1 MNKHLRFTSNV
12 SRLAVLALAIA
23 GAGSAIAATEQ
34 ATSTGVVVAPIQ
46 ITKMVDLSFGSF
58 AAGASLGTVA
68 LGTDGSRTVTGG
80 VVGLGGGSTAAQF
93 DVVGQTGA
101 TYGITVVASALTS
114 GANSMAFAPA
124 VAVAAGAASTGVVAT
139 GTLTGGSQSI
149 FVGGVL
155 SVAAS
160 QAAGTYGG
168 TINATV
174 EYN

>member
-1 MNKHLRFTSNV
+1 MTKHSISTSTV
-12 SRLAVLALAIA
+12 FRLAVLTLAMV

-46 ITKMVDLSFGSF
+46 ITKTADLSFGNF

-68 LGTDGSRTVTGG
+68 LGTDGSRNVTGG
-80 VVGLGGGSTAAQF
+80 VVGLPGSSAAAQF

-101 TYGITVVASALTS
+101 TYGITVAASDLTS
-114 GANSMAFAPA
+114 GANTMAFAEA
-124 VAVAAGAASTGVVAT
+124 VAVVASASSTGVVAT
-139 GTLTGGSQSI
+139 GTLTGGTQSI

-155 SVAAS
+155 NVAAN

-168 TINATV
+168 TIDVTV
-174 EYN
+174 QYN